1 MVNIEINL
9 VVTTVEED
17 AKQKSGSARGRL
29 KRTRRI
35 GRKIPLIAL
44 LMLLRFTWVLVK
56 YLSQ

>member
-17 AKQKSGSARGRL
+17 AKQKPGSARGHL

-35 GRKIPLIAL
+35 GIKIPVIAL
-44 LMLLRFTWVLVK
+44 LMLLRFTWVLMK
-56 YLSQ
+56 YLIQ